1 VDVKPDERVRALN
14 TLVASQLLYPPRR
27 VVAVF
32 RRARESGPAVLVP
45 LAWTLVGAAHVG
57 LVAVRP
63 LLVAHVVMVAL
74 LVAFVV
80 LSWREMATGVLRAWR
95 AVVLAGVP
103 VTLAGTVGLLGA
115 SPDPTLLGVS
125 LYGWM
130 LLPAAGLA
138 YTATREVTVAWPYAG
153 GAAAC
158 LVGAAVH
165 AAAPATVGPLGTV
178 VGLALVG
185 AGQTAGIVDAVVR
198 Y

>member
-1 VDVKPDERVRALN
+1 
-14 TLVASQLLYPPRR
+14 
-27 VVAVF
+27 VF
-32 RRARESGPAVLVP
+32 RRARESGPALLVP
-45 LAWTLVGAAHVG
+45 LAWTLVVAARLEV
-57 LVAVRP
+57 VADRP
-63 LLVAHVVMVAL
+63 LLVAHAVMVAL

-95 AVVLAGVP
+95 GVILAGVP
-103 VTLAGTVGLLGA
+103 VTVAGTVGLLRV
-115 SPDPTLLGVS
+115 PPEPTLLAVS

-158 LVGAAVH
+158 VLGALVHAVAPGTVGA
-165 AAAPATVGPLGTV
+165 PGV
-178 VGLALVG
+178 VAGLALVG